1 MEDRR
6 IGAGRLRKRERRG
19 SREDGRGR
27 EGSVYII
34 IIIPTRAQD
43 QAQTRDQQDD
53 PKPVKTAAGLYVGGT
68 YIQYFLGSYLEPS

>member
-34 IIIPTRAQD
+34 IIPTRAQD

-53 PKPVKTAAGLYVGGT
+53 PKPGKTAAGLYEGGT
-68 YIQYFLGSYLEPS
+68 YIQ